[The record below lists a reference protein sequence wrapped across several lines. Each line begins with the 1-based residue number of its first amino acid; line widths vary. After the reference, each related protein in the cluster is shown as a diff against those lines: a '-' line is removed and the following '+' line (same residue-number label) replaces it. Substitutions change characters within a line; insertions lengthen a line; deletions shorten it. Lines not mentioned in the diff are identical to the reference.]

1 MSGVYNQRQQGERG
15 GGREREVKSG
25 LEGEEVRKRDTHR
38 EMVHLD
44 LWEDRAL
51 LRNLYGKSEEERRDC
66 ETLSTADI
74 SFTRGSLRKFSRR
87 VVVESAKIIRFFPR
101 SRPPRET
108 RRASRRS
115 QIERKANSISPPPP
129 PPPPPPPR
137 IINTRAGLRRSL
149 IFRDVLPLCE
159 SN

>member
-1 MSGVYNQRQQGERG
+1 MAYNQRQQE
-15 GGREREVKSG
+15 GREREVKSG

-115 QIERKANSISPPPP
+115 QIERKANSIPPPP
-129 PPPPPPPR
+129 PPSPPR